1 MNPVGKAVWFIEYRL
16 GRDLSLP
23 EIAAF
28 AGVSPFHLVR
38 AFGTATGHSVMRYV
52 RARRLTEAARQ
63 LAAGASD
70 ILGVA
75 LDAGYGSHEAFTRA
89 FRDQFG
95 RTPEMLRAQSHLE
108 NIELVE
114 AITVDSSLIVKL
126 EEPRFENGNTLLIA
140 GIGAR
145 YTFETNQGIPFQ
157 WQRFRPYIGN
167 VPSQVG
173 YTTYG
178 VCCNGDTAGSFE
190 YVAGVEVSDFSDL
203 PAELT
208 RVRIP
213 EQRYAVFTHRDHIS
227 TMRSTVYTIWN
238 KWLPASGVELADAPN
253 FERYTEEF
261 NPEAGTGVV
270 EIWLPVRP

>member
-1 MNPVGKAVWFIEYRL
+1 MNPVGKAVWCIESRL
-16 GRDLSLP
+16 SGELSLA

-28 AGVSPFHLVR
+28 AGVSPFHLVH
-38 AFGTATGHSVMRYV
+38 AFGAATGRSVMRYV

-70 ILGVA
+70 ILAVA

-157 WQRFRPYIGN
+157 WQRFKPYIGN
-167 VPSQVG
+167 IPGQVG

-190 YVAGVEVSDFSDL
+190 YIAGVEVSDFSDIPPSW
-203 PAELT
+203 PACAFPSSVMRCSPIVIMFGQCAARFTPFGTSGCPRPVTKSPMPRTSSATVRNST
-208 RVRIP
+208 RR
-213 EQRYAVFTHRDHIS
+213 R
-227 TMRSTVYTIWN
+227 
-238 KWLPASGVELADAPN
+238 ASAQSKSGC
-253 FERYTEEF
+253 R
-261 NPEAGTGVV
+261 
-270 EIWLPVRP
+270 